1 MGFLLQ
7 EQNKMKLQIKLNE
20 DEHQDIK
27 INDNMVI
34 NIHRGDVG
42 YVIDVYNTNDD
53 LVCTN
58 SIWDDDL
65 DTAVEEPDIVTVT
78 CYGQTKEYN
87 RKEAIDFFTEGML
100 WCDPGSSE
108 YSRYAMIVSQL
119 ESGSTHACDTVSE
132 QESKW
137 QGVYDKHSD
146 TVEELIVSAVREDCE
161 KHYNMEL
168 TDADWQK
175 IYTKCTDVKRA
186 EALKEA
192 YRELKEE
199 LGDDAVDESYLDEVA
214 EAASE
219 QYDKAREWCKQQIE
233 EATDK
238 NKSKIARHSSGLR
251 EFLDTITDLDWA
263 EIATRHR
270 ERCKRAEES
279 NK

>member
-1 MGFLLQ
+1 M
-7 EQNKMKLQIKLNE
+7 ELQIRLNE

-65 DTAVEEPDIVTVT
+65 DPAVEEP
-78 CYGQTKEYN
+78 
-87 RKEAIDFFTEGML
+87 
-100 WCDPGSSE
+100 
-108 YSRYAMIVSQL
+108 
-119 ESGSTHACDTVSE
+119 
-132 QESKW
+132 
-137 QGVYDKHSD
+137 
-146 TVEELIVSAVREDCE
+146 
-161 KHYNMEL
+161 
-168 TDADWQK
+168 
-175 IYTKCTDVKRA
+175 A

-199 LGDDAVDESYLDEVA
+199 AENAIWGERYLDEVA

-219 QYDKAREWCKQQIE
+219 QRDKAMEWCEQQIK

-238 NKSKIARHSSGLR
+238 NKSKVHRYSSGLV

-263 EIATRHR
+263 EIAARHR
-270 ERCKRAEES
+270 ERCKRAEEA